1 MTILLQLL
9 KLIVPL
15 LKEYGISNLRLKRGG
30 GKSIVLLATGAAFI
44 VLTMFIAY
52 AVEQA
57 STNLRLHEPMARQY
71 QALERNNQRL
81 SEQLEEAKAAAHTC
95 DVFMQ
100 ELKGKYPV
108 DTEEKPAVQ
117 TSKYDPETKV
127 MVPVG
132 ESATDN
138 L

>member
-30 GKSIVLLATGAAFI
+30 GKSIVLLATTATIFI
-44 VLTMFIAY
+44 LTMFIAY

-57 STNLRLHEPMARQY
+57 QTNLRLHEPMARQY
-71 QALERNNQRL
+71 QTLERNNQRL
-81 SEQLEEAKAAAHTC
+81 TQQLAEAKASSQAC
-95 DVFMQ
+95 DILMKEIRGNYPTTTVAPPR
-100 ELKGKYPV
+100 EL
-108 DTEEKPAVQ
+108 
-117 TSKYDPETKV
+117 SHYDPEKKV
-127 MVPVG
+127 MVSKDETPL
-132 ESATDN
+132 DN

>member
-30 GKSIVLLATGAAFI
+30 GKSIVLLATTATIFI
-44 VLTMFIAY
+44 LTMFIAY

-57 STNLRLHEPMARQY
+57 QTNLRLHEPMARQY
-71 QALERNNQRL
+71 QTLERNNQRL
-81 SEQLEEAKAAAHTC
+81 TQQLEEARASSQTC
-95 DVFMQ
+95 DMLMK
-100 ELKGKYPV
+100 EIRGKYPAAAS
-108 DTEEKPAVQ
+108 TPAVEL
-117 TSKYDPETKV
+117 SHYDPVKKM
-127 MVPVG
+127 MVSKDGKPL
-132 ESATDN
+132 DN